1 MWKRNKMAQMIEITD
16 FDAPELDVYARL
28 TENQLINRH
37 EPEKGMFIAESPK
50 VIERALDAGY
60 MPVSILTEKRHIEG
74 EGQKI
79 LARCGE
85 IPVYTAKFD
94 VLTKLTGFQ
103 LTRGML
109 CAMYRQPLPSVRSV
123 CKGAKRIAVLENVVN
138 PTNVGAIFR
147 SAAALGMDAVLLTT
161 GCSNPLYRRA
171 IRVSMGTVF
180 QVSWTYLGEET
191 KAETVRK
198 PDPEEEKERGMGIEW
213 NPEMEEEKEPGTRIE
228 RNPDPEEE
236 KEPGTGIER
245 NSEPEEKADSGN
257 WQKQLH
263 ELGFHTVAMA
273 LKEDSLSIDD
283 PKLMNEDKLAIVL
296 GTEGDGLAPETIAA
310 CDDTVCIPMAY
321 GVDSLNVAAAS
332 AVAFWQ
338 LGRQAH
344 KDNCCNMNSNYQL
357 WE

>member
-85 IPVYTAKFD
+85 IPVYTAEFD

-109 CAMYRQPLPSVRSV
+109 CAMYRQPLPSVQSV

-180 QVSWTYLGEET
+180 QVPWTYLGEET
-191 KAETVRK
+191 KPETVRNL
-198 PDPEEEKERGMGIEW
+198 DP
-213 NPEMEEEKEPGTRIE
+213 EEEKEPGTGIE

-310 CDDTVCIPMAY
+310 CDDTVCIPMAH

-338 LGRQAH
+338 LGRQTH